1 MGAVQ
6 IALGIALLI
15 MAIFLVVA
23 VLMQSGSSK
32 KLSGS
37 IAGGAETFFGKNKGK
52 TLDKMFSKLTN
63 IVSIIFV
70 IVVLATYYYSAPAKS
85 NSSSSASSST
95 SSSTTS
101 SVTSSASQTASVES
115 GDASVAEKS
124 EVEIPKALID
134 NQIENDIKEM
144 EYRMMLGARLTTIEK
159 IIMKK

>member
-1 MGAVQ
+1 MGGVKL
-6 IALGIALLI
+6 ALGISLLI
-15 MAIFLVVA
+15 MAIFLIVA

-32 KLSGS
+32 RLSGS

-85 NSSSSASSST
+85 NSSSSASSSN
-95 SSSTTS
+95 SSTTS
-101 SVTSSASQTASVES
+101 SVTSSASQTASVEK

-124 EVEIPKALID
+124 EAASEAPTESVSEAAS
-134 NQIENDIKEM
+134 EAET
-144 EYRMMLGARLTTIEK
+144 ESVSAAE
-159 IIMKK
+159 